1 MVEGAL
7 AIIKT
12 GSKSQLAVYR
22 GRYSEYFGKSGAKYT
37 QSFAGE
43 DPLVFSHQRKD
54 GGWITRYYFFK
65 ILLYLASISAS
76 VGGGLEGPPRSLT
89 V

>member
-1 MVEGAL
+1 MIAGSL
-7 AIIKT
+7 AIITT
-12 GSKSQLAVYR
+12 GSKSHLAVYR
-22 GRYSEYFGKSGAKYT
+22 GKYSEYFGKKGMIYT

-65 ILLYLASISAS
+65 NTEVYI
-76 VGGGLEGPPRSLT
+76 EWLT
-89 V
+89 

>member
-1 MVEGAL
+1 MVVGSL
-7 AIIKT
+7 AIIRMGDNET
-12 GSKSQLAVYR
+12 LAVYR
-22 GRYSEYFGKSGAKYT
+22 GRYSEFYNKNGAKYT

-65 ILLYLASISAS
+65 NTEVYI
-76 VGGGLEGPPRSLT
+76 EWLT
-89 V
+89 

>member
-12 GSKSQLAVYR
+12 GSKSRLAVYR
-22 GRYSEYFGKSGAKYT
+22 GKYSEFYNKNGAKYT

-43 DPLVFSHQRKD
+43 DPLVFTEQRTS
-54 GGWITRYYFFK
+54 GEWVTSYYFFK
-65 ILLYLASISAS
+65 NTEVYI
-76 VGGGLEGPPRSLT
+76 EWLT
-89 V
+89 

>member
-1 MVEGAL
+1 MVPGSL

-12 GSKSQLAVYR
+12 GSKSILAVYR
-22 GRYSEYFGKSGAKYT
+22 GRYTEYFGKSGAKYT

-65 ILLYLASISAS
+65 NTQVYI
-76 VGGGLEGPPRSLT
+76 EWLT
-89 V
+89 

>member
-12 GSKSQLAVYR
+12 GSKSHLAVYR
-22 GRYSEYFGKSGAKYT
+22 GKYSEFYNKNGAKFT

-65 ILLYLASISAS
+65 NTQVYI
-76 VGGGLEGPPRSLT
+76 EWLT
-89 V
+89 